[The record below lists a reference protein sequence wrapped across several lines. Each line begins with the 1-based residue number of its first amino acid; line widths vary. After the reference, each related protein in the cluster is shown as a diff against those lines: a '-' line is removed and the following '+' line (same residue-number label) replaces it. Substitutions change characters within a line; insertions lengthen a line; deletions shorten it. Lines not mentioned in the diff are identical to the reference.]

1 MRESKHLY
9 TDDELEQLLQVSA
22 DQHRLYASDR
32 IWQNIQHEIH
42 GEQRWP
48 ALGIVAAMVVA
59 TLTALTIVV
68 TAGDKHAQ
76 SLAPTVMQA
85 NNVTAGDANTVIAA
99 SIATAPITNATITK
113 AQKHLDSVEALAKAQ
128 TAVVHL
134 PQGDKYRILALMAA
148 TNNASTALYTNKRFD
163 NFTVNESTADNFSS
177 TAVFDRI
184 GSALPAVT
192 TTDVEAIAPLQ
203 TNNWHATTI
212 VSNQLAANNTSA
224 AIQIPNDHKKSR
236 WQWGFHIAP
245 SISYRLLVDENYKSF
260 FPGNYIASP
269 IGLNYDI
276 DVNQV
281 VKHRPAMG
289 IEVGL
294 SFAYQL
300 NKRISL
306 TSGLQFNMRQYNI
319 EAFGNNFEN
328 APIALNNNYGQ
339 AQVINTTSRYRTS
352 IGTMPIVLQNK
363 YQEISIP
370 IGIRWQVLAAKQFGI
385 SVGGSVQPT
394 YVFDKAPFVITTDYK
409 NYADGKSLMRNWNVN
424 TNVEALFSY
433 TTNNTTWIVGP
444 QIRYQQLPTFSYR
457 YPIREHLVDYGFR
470 IGLLQQLK

>member
-1 MRESKHLY
+1 MRESKHIY
-9 TDDELEQLLQVSA
+9 TNDELEQLLQVSA

-32 IWQNIQHEIH
+32 IWQNIQLEIH

-48 ALGIVAAMVVA
+48 ALSIVAAMVVA

-68 TAGDKHAQ
+68 TTGDKHVQ
-76 SLAPTVMQA
+76 SLVPMTTQA
-85 NNVTAGDANTVIAA
+85 SPAADANTVITA
-99 SIATAPITNATITK
+99 SIATASVTNATIAK
-113 AQKHLDSVEALAKAQ
+113 AQKHLDSVEALAHAQ
-128 TAVVHL
+128 AVVHL
-134 PQGDKYRILALMAA
+134 PQGDKLSLLSLMAA
-148 TNNASTALYTNKRFD
+148 TNNASTALYTSKRFD
-163 NFTVNESTADNFSS
+163 NFTVNESTTYNFSS
-177 TAVFDRI
+177 TAIFDRI
-184 GSALPAVT
+184 TDREPVVAP
-192 TTDVEAIAPLQ
+192 TTDLAALAPLN
-203 TNNWHATTI
+203 TENWHASTITTNHLTPSTVTTAI
-212 VSNQLAANNTSA
+212 TSP
-224 AIQIPNDHKKSR
+224 ISKIKNR
-236 WQWGFHIAP
+236 WQWGFHVAP

-300 NKRISL
+300 NKQISL

-370 IGIRWQVLAAKQFGI
+370 IGIRWQILAAKKFGI
-385 SVGGSVQPT
+385 SVAGSVQPT

-433 TTNNTTWIVGP
+433 RTKSITWIAGP
-444 QIRYQQLPTFSYR
+444 QVRYQQLPTFSYR
-457 YPIREHLVDYGFR
+457 YPIREHLVDYGFK
-470 IGLLQQLK
+470 IGFLQQLK

>member
-1 MRESKHLY
+1 
-9 TDDELEQLLQVSA
+9 
-22 DQHRLYASDR
+22 
-32 IWQNIQHEIH
+32 
-42 GEQRWP
+42 
-48 ALGIVAAMVVA
+48 
-59 TLTALTIVV
+59 
-68 TAGDKHAQ
+68 
-76 SLAPTVMQA
+76 
-85 NNVTAGDANTVIAA
+85 
-99 SIATAPITNATITK
+99 
-113 AQKHLDSVEALAKAQ
+113 
-128 TAVVHL
+128 
-134 PQGDKYRILALMAA
+134 MAA
-148 TNNASTALYTNKRFD
+148 TNNASTALYTSKRFD
-163 NFTVNESTADNFSS
+163 NFTVNESTTDNFSS
-177 TAVFDRI
+177 AAIFDRI
-184 GSALPAVT
+184 
-192 TTDVEAIAPLQ
+192 TDIEPVATITDLAAIAPLN
-203 TNNWHATTI
+203 TENWHAGTITTNHLTPSTVTTTI
-212 VSNQLAANNTSA
+212 TSPISN
-224 AIQIPNDHKKSR
+224 KKSR

-300 NKRISL
+300 NERISL
-306 TSGLQFNMRQYNI
+306 TSGFQFNMRQYNI

-433 TTNNTTWIVGP
+433 RTNSITWIAGP
-444 QIRYQQLPTFSYR
+444 QVRYQQLPTFSYR
-457 YPIREHLVDYGFR
+457 YPIREHLVDYGFK
-470 IGLLQQLK
+470 IGFLQQLK